1 MKFSGSELRINK
13 IEISRTMD
21 FSKGLFNDE
30 RMIIWYASCIGAYSL
45 SKEKQEDLRMSM
57 KGDVGM

>member
-1 MKFSGSELRINK
+1 
-13 IEISRTMD
+13 MD

-57 KGDVGM
+57 KRDVGM